1 MQAYVY
7 GHKNAIATIKL
18 GISGCV
24 AIMIHRVDVDVN
36 MLGCANKLCAQQTP
50 LVHTDVL
57 FMRRIHARPA
67 QAARGIL
74 GGGGMAKA
82 INIIL
87 FPPLGACAHFGAC
100 ADQGRGVFRLE
111 P

>member
-1 MQAYVY
+1 MQTYVY

-18 GISGCV
+18 GLSGCV

-57 FMRRIHARPA
+57 FMHRIHA
-67 QAARGIL
+67 QAACGFV
-74 GGGGMAKA
+74 GGGTHG
-82 INIIL
+82 
-87 FPPLGACAHFGAC
+87 
-100 ADQGRGVFRLE
+100 QGHNYLLVELDI
-111 P
+111 